1 MERTIRLGEWA
12 VVGRGWLKK
21 RRIMFA
27 GESSAGIYSIVLEW
41 TNSHNSAAYNLYF
54 NKNQKEFQA
63 FNGRISIQDVNM
75 KEMRFRFEK

>member
-1 MERTIRLGEWA
+1 MERTLRLGEWA

-27 GESSAGIYSIVLEW
+27 GDSGPGIYSIVLEW

-63 FNGRISIQDVNM
+63 FNGRISMLGLNM

>member
-1 MERTIRLGEWA
+1 MERTLRLGEWA
-12 VVGRGWLKK
+12 IVGRGWLKK

-27 GESSAGIYSIVLEW
+27 GESGPGIYSLVLEW

>member
-1 MERTIRLGEWA
+1 MERTLRLGEWA

-27 GESSAGIYSIVLEW
+27 GESGPGIYSIVLEW
-41 TNSHNSAAYNLYF
+41 TSSHNSAAYNLYF
-54 NKNQKEFQA
+54 NKNHKEFQA
-63 FNGRISIQDVNM
+63 FNGRFSLLDVNM